1 MIITNGRYAG
11 RKGIIVKSNYENV
24 KERKYPHCLVVGLA
38 KGPKKATKKNL
49 RKLEEKIKALEGK
62 ENSVERL
69 NKLKSLGVFMKTYNM
84 AHLLVTRYSVKEDFG
99 VTKSLEKLDAIEGEM
114 KETKTQIAKLQ
125 NEKKEENKEKVEEL
139 QKKLGEQKDQYK
151 ESVRSAKMN
160 VGTEMYNR
168 FMQGFVRGSNAEEN
182 ERQEHSEFLFKKLH
196 F

>member
-1 MIITNGRYAG
+1 M
-11 RKGIIVKSNYENV
+11 
-24 KERKYPHCLVVGLA
+24 A

-99 VTKSLEKLDAIEGEM
+99 VTKSLEKLDALEGGM

-125 NEKKEENKEKVEEL
+125 NEKKEENKAKVEEL
-139 QKKLGEQKDQYK
+139 QKKLGEQKDLYK
-151 ESVRSAKMN
+151 E
-160 VGTEMYNR
+160 
-168 FMQGFVRGSNAEEN
+168 
-182 ERQEHSEFLFKKLH
+182 
-196 F
+196 